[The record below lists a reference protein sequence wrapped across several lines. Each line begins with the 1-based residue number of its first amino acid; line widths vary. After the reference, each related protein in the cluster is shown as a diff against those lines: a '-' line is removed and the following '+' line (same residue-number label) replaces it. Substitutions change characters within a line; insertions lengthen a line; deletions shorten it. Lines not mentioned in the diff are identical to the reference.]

1 MNRFFVFMIYISI
14 FIILMGFLPILFL
27 IQHNKLNI
35 KNGIVPVV
43 ILIFCS
49 SFYELV
55 LTYIYKFNVSNWYIF
70 YNILSFFCIIYFYY
84 NEFKIKLSSFFIFTS
99 ILFVFLLIYL
109 YINFNI
115 ENVLIIDSYFKIFI
129 TSFILISTTLWF
141 VKLINEGNVHNL
153 LQTGSFYFIAG
164 FVLYYCG
171 TLFLFLLSDQ
181 LYKTDSRLFV
191 YYWGINIFLNFVLR
205 SLVIVGLWKLRIK

>member
-1 MNRFFVFMIYISI
+1 MENITI
-14 FIILMGFLPILFL
+14 IILLLGFLPILILLKNNKLLKSFGSVVPFVFL
-27 IQHNKLNI
+27 IFLTSSYE
-35 KNGIVPVV
+35 
-43 ILIFCS
+43 LIFTY
-49 SFYELV
+49 FY
-55 LTYIYKFNVSNWYIF
+55 KKNVSFWF
-70 YNILSFFCIIYFYY
+70 LVYNILSFFCIFYFYYVELKKKNKLYFLLMLILFLVLLVYFYY
-84 NEFKIKLSSFFIFTS
+84 N
-99 ILFVFLLIYL
+99 
-109 YINFNI
+109 FNI
-115 ENVLIIDSYFKIFI
+115 QDILVINSHFKIFI

>member
-1 MNRFFVFMIYISI
+1 M
-14 FIILMGFLPILFL
+14 LLHCL
-27 IQHNKLNI
+27 
-35 KNGIVPVV
+35 
-43 ILIFCS
+43 S
-49 SFYELV
+49 SFWFLV
-55 LTYIYKFNVSNWYIF
+55 
-70 YNILSFFCIIYFYY
+70 YNILSFFCIFYFYYVELKKKNKLYFLLTLILFLVLLVYFYY
-84 NEFKIKLSSFFIFTS
+84 NFNLQD
-99 ILFVFLLIYL
+99 ILV
-109 YINFNI
+109 IN
-115 ENVLIIDSYFKIFI
+115 SHFKIFI
-129 TSFILISTTLWF
+129 TTFILISTTLWF

>member
-1 MNRFFVFMIYISI
+1 MENITLMI
-14 FIILMGFLPILFL
+14 LLLVFLPILFL
-27 IQHNKLNI
+27 FKKDKLF
-35 KNGIVPVV
+35 KSFGSIVPFVF
-43 ILIFCS
+43 LIFLS
-49 SFYELV
+49 SSYELIF
-55 LTYIYKFNVSNWYIF
+55 TYFYKINVSFWF
-70 YNILSFFCIIYFYY
+70 LVYNILSFFCIFYFFYFELNKKNKLFFFLIFKLFIILLIYFYY
-84 NEFKIKLSSFFIFTS
+84 N
-99 ILFVFLLIYL
+99 
-109 YINFNI
+109 FNI
-115 ENVLIIDSYFKIFI
+115 QDILIINSHFKIFI

>member
-1 MNRFFVFMIYISI
+1 MENITI
-14 FIILMGFLPILFL
+14 IILLLGFLPILFL
-27 IQHNKLNI
+27 FK
-35 KNGIVPVV
+35 KNSLFKSFGSIIPFVF
-43 ILIFCS
+43 LIFLS
-49 SFYELV
+49 SFYELIF
-55 LTYIYKFNVSNWYIF
+55 TYFYKINVSFWF
-70 YNILSFFCIIYFYY
+70 LVYNILSFFCIFYFFYLELNKKNKLFFLLIFKLFIILLIYFYY
-84 NEFKIKLSSFFIFTS
+84 N
-99 ILFVFLLIYL
+99 
-109 YINFNI
+109 FNI
-115 ENVLIIDSYFKIFI
+115 HDILIINSHFKIFI

-141 VKLINEGNVHNL
+141 VKLINEGNVRNL

-181 LYKTDSRLFV
+181 LYKMDTNLLS

>member
-1 MNRFFVFMIYISI
+1 MENITI
-14 FIILMGFLPILFL
+14 IILLLGFLPILFL
-27 IQHNKLNI
+27 FK
-35 KNGIVPVV
+35 KNSLFKSFGSIIPFVF
-43 ILIFCS
+43 LIFLS
-49 SFYELV
+49 SFYELIF
-55 LTYIYKFNVSNWYIF
+55 TYFYKINVSFWF
-70 YNILSFFCIIYFYY
+70 LVYNILSFFCIFYFFYLELNKKNKLFFLLLFKLFIILLIYFYY
-84 NEFKIKLSSFFIFTS
+84 N
-99 ILFVFLLIYL
+99 
-109 YINFNI
+109 FNI
-115 ENVLIIDSYFKIFI
+115 HDILIINSHFKIFI

-181 LYKTDSRLFV
+181 LYKMDTNLLS

>member
-1 MNRFFVFMIYISI
+1 MENITI
-14 FIILMGFLPILFL
+14 IILLLGFLPILFL
-27 IQHNKLNI
+27 FKKDKLF
-35 KNGIVPVV
+35 KSFGSIVPFVF
-43 ILIFCS
+43 LIFLS
-49 SFYELV
+49 SSYELIF
-55 LTYIYKFNVSNWYIF
+55 TYFYKINVSFWF
-70 YNILSFFCIIYFYY
+70 LVYNILSFFCIFYFFYFELNKKNKLFFFLIFKLFIILLIYFYY
-84 NEFKIKLSSFFIFTS
+84 N
-99 ILFVFLLIYL
+99 
-109 YINFNI
+109 FNI
-115 ENVLIIDSYFKIFI
+115 QDILIINSHFKIFI